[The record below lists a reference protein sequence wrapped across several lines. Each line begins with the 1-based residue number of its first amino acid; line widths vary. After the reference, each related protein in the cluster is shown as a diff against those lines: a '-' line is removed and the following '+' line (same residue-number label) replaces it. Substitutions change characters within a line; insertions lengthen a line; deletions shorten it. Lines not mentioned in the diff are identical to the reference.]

1 MKRFYKALI
10 LVIVLSL
17 AFCALCLPVSA
28 ASASGQRGATVTV
41 STAVSGVMG
50 INGTISVSGNAISNY
65 TVSVTDA
72 MSTGVD
78 SFFTVTSVT
87 PKAYVVTVKCTISNS
102 ANIGDTATI
111 TISGDKVYQDGTMG
125 TFSETH
131 TVKVAAATPVV
142 TIDYSKI
149 SEQIKIANELNKN
162 DYTSESWEAML
173 TALNEARANLKSTSQ
188 VRVDASTNKLK
199 TAIASLVKID
209 RTKLLQAID
218 EAGKLFAKNDDTKAW
233 KDFVDA
239 VNTAD
244 EMITSNVQKD
254 IDDAANALLS
264 AVAALTEIVN
274 RPAETVE
281 VTKEVVVTKE
291 VIKEVEVTKEV
302 IKEVPVEVTVEVP
315 TEPTEP
321 FCNKSSHKVWL
332 VLLIIS
338 AVINVAF
345 IVLTVVYF
353 LRKKNN
359 HKDTTPLVNYSIEED
374 NK

>member
-1 MKRFYKALI
+1 MMKRFYKALI
-10 LVIVLSL
+10 LVLVLSL

-50 INGTISVSGNAISNY
+50 INGKISVSGNAISSY
-65 TVSVTDA
+65 TISVTDA
-72 MSTGVD
+72 MSTGTD
-78 SFFTVTSVT
+78 SFFTVTSVA
-87 PKAYVVTVKCTISNS
+87 PKTYVVTVKCTISSS
-102 ANIGDTATI
+102 ANIGDTATV
-111 TISGDKVYQDGTMG
+111 TISGDKVMQDGSMG
-125 TFSETH
+125 TFSEAHLVT
-131 TVKVAAATPVV
+131 VAAATPVV
-142 TIDYSKI
+142 TIDYSKL

-162 DYTSESWEAML
+162 DYTAESWEAML
-173 TALNEARANLKSTSQ
+173 AALNEARANLKSTSQ
-188 VRVDASTNKLK
+188 VRVDASTNKLR
-199 TAIASLVKID
+199 TAIASLVKLD

-218 EAGKLFAKNDDTKAW
+218 EAGKLFVKNDDTKAW

-239 VNTAD
+239 VNTAN
-244 EMITSNVQKD
+244 EMLTSNVQKD

-274 RPAETVE
+274 RPPETVEKIVE
-281 VTKEVVVTKE
+281 VTKEVEK
-291 VIKEVEVTKEV
+291 IVEVTKEV
-302 IKEVPVEVTVEVP
+302 IVEVPVEVTVEVP

-321 FCNKSSHKVWL
+321 FCNKTSHNVWL

-353 LRKKNN
+353 IRKKNN

>member
-10 LVIVLSL
+10 LVLVLSL

-50 INGTISVSGNAISNY
+50 INGKISVSGNAISSY
-65 TVSVTDA
+65 TISVTDA
-72 MSTGVD
+72 MSTGTD
-78 SFFTVTSVT
+78 SFFTVTSVA
-87 PKAYVVTVKCTISNS
+87 PKTYVVTVKCTISSS
-102 ANIGDTATI
+102 ANIGDTATVR
-111 TISGDKVYQDGTMG
+111 ISGDSVMQDGSMG
-125 TFSETH
+125 TFSEAHLVT
-131 TVKVAAATPVV
+131 VAAATPVV
-142 TIDYSKI
+142 TIDYSKL

-162 DYTSESWEAML
+162 DYTAESWEAML
-173 TALNEARANLKSTSQ
+173 AALNEARANLKSTSQ
-188 VRVDASTNKLK
+188 VRVDASTNKLR
-199 TAIASLVKID
+199 TAIASLVKLD

-218 EAGKLFAKNDDTKAW
+218 EAGKLFVKNDDTKAW

-239 VNTAD
+239 VNTAN
-244 EMITSNVQKD
+244 EMLTSNVQKD

-274 RPAETVE
+274 RPPETVEKIVE
-281 VTKEVVVTKE
+281 VTKEVEK
-291 VIKEVEVTKEV
+291 IVEVTKEV
-302 IKEVPVEVTVEVP
+302 IVEVPVEVTVEVP

-321 FCNKSSHKVWL
+321 FCNKTSHNVWL

-353 LRKKNN
+353 IRKKNN

>member
-10 LVIVLSL
+10 LVLVLSL

-28 ASASGQRGATVTV
+28 ASTSGQRGATVTV

-50 INGTISVSGNAISNY
+50 INGKISVSGNAISSY
-65 TVSVTDA
+65 TISVTDA
-72 MSTGVD
+72 MSTGTD
-78 SFFTVTSVT
+78 SFFTVTSVA
-87 PKAYVVTVKCTISNS
+87 PKTYVVTVKCVISSS
-102 ANIGDTATI
+102 ANVGDQSTVTI
-111 TISGDKVYQDGTMG
+111 TGDKVMQDGSMG

-131 TVKVAAATPVV
+131 VVKVAAATPVV
-142 TIDYSKI
+142 TIDYSKL
-149 SEQIKIANELNKN
+149 SAQIKIANELNKN
-162 DYTSESWEAML
+162 DYTSESWDAML

-188 VRVDASTNKLK
+188 VRVDASTNKLAS
-199 TAIASLVKID
+199 AIASLVKID

-233 KDFVDA
+233 KDFVAA
-239 VNTAD
+239 VNTAN
-244 EMITSNVQKD
+244 EMLTSNVQAD
-254 IDDAANALLS
+254 IDNAANALLS
-264 AVAALTEIVN
+264 AITALTEVIN
-274 RPAETVE
+274 KPAETV
-281 VTKEVVVTKE
+281 VVEKE
-291 VIKEVEVTKEV
+291 VIVEVEKIVEV
-302 IKEVPVEVTVEVP
+302 EVPVEVTVEVP

-321 FCNKSSHKVWL
+321 FCNKSSHNVWL

-353 LRKKNN
+353 IRKKNN
-359 HKDTTPLVNYSIEED
+359 HKDTTPLVNYSIEDD